1 MDCKI
6 DKHTHAQQEARA
18 PPDHLPEQRAL
29 LVFHADHHGGDRE
42 VLRGDHPARRDR
54 PATPCS
60 APSSTNR
67 VNSGN
72 AATSADSASDP
83 HRIGNLLEHRH
94 SLVSARWAMGQGYWW
109 AWALGWSL
117 VRGRPEELPQLKGLK
132 TVSVVDAL
140 VSSLRTR
147 VLDSEIDAGVGLTET
162 DVATE
167 YEVSRPT
174 AKTAINQLVLEGL
187 LRREAHKSAHVPN
200 LSRDDVDD
208 LFLVRIPLELEVVRR
223 VAGGGVPEAAAQA
236 VRDLAAVGAGA
247 GHDEFARADLRF
259 HRVLVR
265 AVGSPRLTRLYQALS
280 GEIHLSMV
288 QSRYAL
294 GRDRMVAEHGGV
306 LTALEQHDVAAAES
320 LMRAHLEGARDALG
334 EQFDQLAARAR

>member
-1 MDCKI
+1 M
-6 DKHTHAQQEARA
+6 
-18 PPDHLPEQRAL
+18 
-29 LVFHADHHGGDRE
+29 
-42 VLRGDHPARRDR
+42 
-54 PATPCS
+54 
-60 APSSTNR
+60 
-67 VNSGN
+67 
-72 AATSADSASDP
+72 
-83 HRIGNLLEHRH
+83 
-94 SLVSARWAMGQGYWW
+94 
-109 AWALGWSL
+109 
-117 VRGRPEELPQLKGLK
+117 KGLK

-147 VLDSEIDAGVGLTET
+147 VLDGGIDAGVGLTET

-187 LRREAHKSAHVPN
+187 LRREAHKSAYVPN
-200 LSRDDVDD
+200 LSRDDVED

-223 VAGGGVPEAAAQA
+223 VAAGSVPETAGQA

-247 GHDEFARADLRF
+247 GHGEFVEADLRF

-280 GEIHLSMV
+280 REIHLSMV

-294 GRDRMVAEHGGV
+294 GRDRIVAEHGAV
-306 LTALEQHDVAAAES
+306 LTALEQHDARAAES

-334 EQFDQLAARAR
+334 EQFDQLAAQAR

>member
-1 MDCKI
+1 M
-6 DKHTHAQQEARA
+6 
-18 PPDHLPEQRAL
+18 
-29 LVFHADHHGGDRE
+29 
-42 VLRGDHPARRDR
+42 
-54 PATPCS
+54 
-60 APSSTNR
+60 
-67 VNSGN
+67 
-72 AATSADSASDP
+72 
-83 HRIGNLLEHRH
+83 
-94 SLVSARWAMGQGYWW
+94 
-109 AWALGWSL
+109 
-117 VRGRPEELPQLKGLK
+117 KGLR

-147 VLDSEIDAGVGLTET
+147 VLDGELDAGVGLTET
-162 DVATE
+162 DIATE

-187 LRREAHKSAHVPN
+187 LRREAHKSAYVPN

-223 VAGGGVPEAAAQA
+223 VAADAVPEAAGQA
-236 VRDLAAVGAGA
+236 VRDLATVGAEA
-247 GHDEFARADLRF
+247 GHGEFVEADLRF

-294 GRDRMVAEHGGV
+294 GRDRIVAEHGGV
-306 LTALEQHDVAAAES
+306 LAALEQHDAGAAEA

-334 EQFDQLAARAR
+334 EQFDQLAGKAR